1 MVKRSIVLDHFKNLE
16 ASALVVDG
24 LLQDFFIESDIPAPG
39 QIYRATVDRPLKGQG
54 GYFLRTPDGPAFLRQ
69 GKGLAQGSRILVQV
83 SAFAESGKAMPV
95 SRKILLKSRYVI
107 ITPENPGL
115 NISRQI
121 KNEDRREELVALV
134 RSNLDDFKEGLI
146 LRSSCKNAAD
156 KEILDDAEKMLS
168 LAEKIYS
175 DHSSE
180 EELILEADR
189 PHVLAWREWSGNA
202 DVFSESGSFETF
214 GVLDLLEQLKS
225 ERVETNDGHYFVEI
239 TKACAT
245 VDINTGSDTSPAA
258 ALKANLAT
266 AHDLPRQLRLRGI
279 GGQIIIDPAP
289 ISKKDRKIFDTALR
303 SAFRKD
309 TVETNIVGW
318 TAMGHIELQRARVRR
333 SSCEII

>member
-1 MVKRSIVLDHFKNLE
+1 MVKRSIVLGYFKNLE
-16 ASALVVDG
+16 ASALIVNGV
-24 LLQDFFIESDIPAPG
+24 LQDFFIESDIPAPG
-39 QIYRATVDRPLKGQG
+39 QIYRATVDRPIKGQG
-54 GYFLRTPDGPAFLRQ
+54 GYFLKTPDGSAFLRQ
-69 GKGLAQGSRILVQV
+69 GKGLAQGSHVLVQV
-83 SAFAESGKAMPV
+83 SGFAESGKAMPV

-107 ITPENPGL
+107 VTPENPGL

-121 KNEDRREELVALV
+121 KNENRREELVALI

-146 LRSSCKNAAD
+146 LRSSCQNAAD
-156 KEILDDAEKMLS
+156 EEILDDTEEMLS

-175 DHSSE
+175 NHSSE
-180 EELILEADR
+180 QELILEADK
-189 PHVLAWREWSGNA
+189 PHTLAWREWSENA

-225 ERVETNDGHYFVEI
+225 ERVETNDGHYFVET

-258 ALKANLAT
+258 ALKANLAV

-289 ISKKDRKIFDTALR
+289 ISKKDRKIFDQALR
-303 SAFRKD
+303 IAFRKD

-318 TAMGHIELQRARVRR
+318 TAMGLIEIQRARVR
-333 SSCEII
+333 SSWR